1 MRATK
6 PDIHAQKSHQL
17 TQFWGW
23 WLFYKAESA
32 I

>member
-17 TQFWGW
+17 LLSGPGGF
-23 WLFYKAESA
+23 FVNSCVA
-32 I
+32 